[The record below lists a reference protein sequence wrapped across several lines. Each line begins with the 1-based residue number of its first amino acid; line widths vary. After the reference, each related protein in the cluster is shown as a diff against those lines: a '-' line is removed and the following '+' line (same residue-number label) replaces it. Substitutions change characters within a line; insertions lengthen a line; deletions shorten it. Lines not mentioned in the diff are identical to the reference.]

1 MTVLDLGFAALAF
14 ALLAA
19 VWRSA
24 VGPTDA
30 DRAVGADVT
39 FFVLLAAVGL
49 LALRL
54 DEPVFIDVVLV
65 GTLVGFVASVTL
77 AHLVDRGPGPQA
89 DQVGDRPA
97 DGQVEGDS

>member
-1 MTVLDLGFAALAF
+1 M
-14 ALLAA
+14 
-19 VWRSA
+19 
-24 VGPTDA
+24 
-30 DRAVGADVT
+30 
-39 FFVLLAAVGL
+39 GL

-89 DQVGDRPA
+89 DQVVDRPA
-97 DGQVEGDS
+97 DPRAEGNAR